1 MEECNCN
8 KRSCS
13 PCNSRNY
20 RIRKE
25 KNPER
30 FKEYAKTTRANNL
43 EKMKEKRRRLYIQ
56 NREKEL
62 NQSHDYHV
70 KNREALYFKKIK
82 RLFNIS
88 IDEYKTMWDNQE
100 GNCAIC
106 KSQPE
111 RDLNL
116 CLDHCH
122 ETGKVRGLLC
132 TKCNKALGL
141 FKDNK
146 EKLLDAIKYLEKNE

>member
-25 KNPER
+25 KNPNK
-30 FKEYAKTTRANNL
+30 FKEYSKTTRANNL
-43 EKMKEKRRRLYIQ
+43 EKMKEKRRENYRN

-62 NQSHDYHV
+62 NHHSEYFA
-70 KNREALYFKKIK
+70 KNKTKLYLNKITK
-82 RLFNIS
+82 NFNITV
-88 IDEYKTMWDNQE
+88 EQYYEMWDNQK
-100 GNCAIC
+100 GVCALC
-106 KSQPE
+106 SDPPTEKM
-111 RDLNL
+111 NL

-141 FKDNK
+141 FKDNIETIRKAIEYLTK
-146 EKLLDAIKYLEKNE
+146 E